1 MIYPEIN
8 YFYPGYPDG
17 AARMGPRELDS
28 RAGDGIRVALF
39 WSEAAGRVWVTVT
52 DTKTGEV
59 FSVPVLDGERA
70 LDVFHHPYAYA
81 AARGV
86 PIGGEFP
93 PNYADVRRA
102 A

>member
-8 YFYPGYPDG
+8 YFHPGYPDG

-39 WSEAAGRVWVTVT
+39 WSESASRVWVTVT

-81 AARGV
+81 AARDV
-86 PIGGEFP
+86 AVGGGFSP
-93 PNYADVRRA
+93 DYADVRRA

>member
-1 MIYPEIN
+1 MIYPEIH
-8 YFYPGYPDG
+8 YFHRGYPDG

-39 WSEAAGRVWVTVT
+39 WSEPASRVWVAVT

-86 PIGGEFP
+86 AIGGELSP
-93 PNYADVRRA
+93 SYAGLRRA